1 LWSERRARAH
11 TRGDT
16 RARGSQDFPLGEGQ
30 RFSRIIGAL
39 SFDLPEPVM
48 VSRVLFSVLS
58 VAALAVGASASAKTF
73 KWSSASD
80 IPTWDIHSQNNAL
93 GNGVHAAVYE
103 SLFYYNKKFDL
114 EPMLATGYKQL
125 NPTQVR
131 ITLRQGVK
139 FHDGAAFK
147 ADDVVFSLNRAMS
160 KSSNYGVYT
169 QGIDRVVKVDD
180 FTVDILTK
188 APNPVLIRQLTELRM
203 MDKDWA
209 EKNKSVEP
217 KDIKTKDE
225 NFAHR
230 NANGT
235 GPFMLKSW
243 EQDVRLTLVR
253 NPAWWGKMDGNLTEI
268 VYSPIKSE
276 ATRVAALLSGEVDFV
291 LDPSPADL
299 AKLRAADTL
308 KVMDGAENRTIFFG
322 MDQFRDELPG
332 SNIKGKNPLKDLRVR
347 KALYQAIDINTI
359 ARVTM
364 RGLAQPTGALISPQ
378 VNGWTKKADERW
390 PYDVEAAKKL
400 LADAGYAQGFEVDFA
415 CPNNRYINDEE
426 ICQSV
431 AAMWAKIGVK
441 AKLRTLPLVTYF
453 PMIQRFEASIYMLGW
468 GVPTFDALYSLQSLV
483 RSLGAQGDGNYNVGR
498 YSNPQ
503 MDALIE
509 RIKKEVDQPTRNRL
523 IEQAL
528 LLSNNEVSHIP
539 LHNQVIPWAMKKNI
553 DVYHRADNRIDMR
566 AVKVN

>member
-1 LWSERRARAH
+1 MCPAQPPFRTKTLLAAI
-11 TRGDT
+11 
-16 RARGSQDFPLGEGQ
+16 A
-30 RFSRIIGAL
+30 A
-39 SFDLPEPVM
+39 
-48 VSRVLFSVLS
+48 
-58 VAALAVGASASAKTF
+58 AALVAGAPASAKTF

-103 SLFYYNKKFDL
+103 SLVYYNKKFEL
-114 EPMLATGYKQL
+114 EPVLATAWRQVS
-125 NPTQVR
+125 PTQVR
-131 ITLRQGVK
+131 ITLRQGVR
-139 FHDGAAFK
+139 FHDGAPFN
-147 ADDVVFSLNRAMS
+147 ADDVKFSLERAMS
-160 KSSNYGVYT
+160 RTSNYGVYT
-169 QGIDRVVKVDD
+169 QGIDRVVKVDEHTID
-180 FTVDILTK
+180 VFTK
-188 APNPVLIRQLTELRM
+188 GPNPVLMRQLTELRM
-203 MDKDWA
+203 MDREWS
-209 EKNKSVEP
+209 EKNKSLEP

-243 EQDVRLTLVR
+243 EQDVRLTLVK
-253 NPAWWGKMDGNLTEI
+253 NPQWWGKPVDGGNVTEI
-268 VYSPIKSE
+268 VYQPIKSE
-276 ATRVAALLSGEVDFV
+276 ATRVAALLSGEVDMV

-299 AKLRAADTL
+299 AKLRAAPNL
-308 KVMDGAENRTIFFG
+308 KVVDGAENRTLFLG

-332 SNIKGKNPLKDLRVR
+332 SNIKGRNPLKDVRVR

-364 RGLAQPTGALISPQ
+364 RGLAQPTGALIAPQ
-378 VNGWTKKADERW
+378 VNGWSKKTDARW
-390 PYDVEAAKKL
+390 PYDVEASKRL
-400 LADAGYAQGFEVDFA
+400 LAEAGYPNGFEVDFA

-431 AAMWAKIGVK
+431 AAMWARIGVK

-453 PMIQRFEASIYMLGW
+453 PMIQRYEASIYMLGW

-483 RSLGAQGDGNYNVGR
+483 RSVGAGGDGNYNVGR

-503 MDALIE
+503 MDALVE
-509 RIKKEVDQPTRNRL
+509 RIKAEVDQKRRNQL

-528 LLSNNEVSHIP
+528 LLSHEDVSHIP

-553 DVYHRADNRIDMR
+553 DLYHRADNRIDMR